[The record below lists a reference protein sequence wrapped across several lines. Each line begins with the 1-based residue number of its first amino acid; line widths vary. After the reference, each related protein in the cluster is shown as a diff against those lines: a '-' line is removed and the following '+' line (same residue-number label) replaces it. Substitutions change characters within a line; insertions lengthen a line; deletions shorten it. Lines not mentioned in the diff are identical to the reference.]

1 MKLMQM
7 LNQAFRY
14 LTEAMVRTFTPAEH
28 HYPAT
33 GVVPFM
39 GDDYEQSWAD

>member
-1 MKLMQM
+1 MNFMRM
-7 LNQAFRY
+7 IGQALQY
-14 LTEAMVRTFTPAEH
+14 LTEAMAWTFTTAEH

-33 GVVPFM
+33 GIIPFM